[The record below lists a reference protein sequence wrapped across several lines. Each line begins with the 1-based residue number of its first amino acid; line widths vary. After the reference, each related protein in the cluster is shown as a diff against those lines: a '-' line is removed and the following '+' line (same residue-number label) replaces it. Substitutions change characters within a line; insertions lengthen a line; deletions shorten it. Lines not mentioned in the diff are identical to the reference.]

1 MLFHASRALRL
12 TAALTL
18 LCFLVLVLCWRS
30 LITLP
35 QRSSS
40 SSSSIEPH
48 RLPQSQVLR
57 DWSDDKSTTT
67 THPRVPCTGAR
78 GHLLDSSNVV
88 DVPRPT
94 QRDFGRDY
102 PEPTFGSYDALGLSK
117 GWMTFEQRYGP
128 YGYERNSSSE
138 TRRAAAAPL
147 AVDWNSV
154 DWGGLVDECVKVNA
168 ARFRLPEVIS
178 QRRRRFRLFHDDD
191 EQDQEL
197 EDAEVPQH
205 ETGQQAIVL
214 RTWSTYEYHPEDLW
228 NIRSIITEAS
238 LATNGDYRVFLLVD
252 LKCGEAC
259 QDVFRNATLHQEIL
273 EQSVPRE
280 FQQMAVLV
288 HEGLQRSWY
297 PRVEETRSMWQIMQP
312 LQLFAHFYPEF
323 DHYWQLEM
331 DARFTGHVGNMLR
344 AFDTF
349 GREQPYKQARE
360 RASWAYMSSQHGTY
374 SEFSSAINASLRG
387 NATIWGPDRIKNVEP
402 LLLPP
407 NRNHDAL
414 PASPLHDNFTHAL
427 HRPADL
433 LLLTQLND
441 VRLFERHADWVF
453 AEWYLGGFTPNIP
466 RYMSVPAQARASYS
480 LLEAI
485 HRSQHE
491 QGLRVASEA
500 TLPSWALWLGLKI
513 VGLPIPRFQF
523 PERERHELGWVLNG
537 GLPFSAAEGG
547 GKFAD
552 GIAKGD
558 GVYRGSSLGFFLRP
572 MTFDWWSSLC
582 DPMWEWWMM
591 LEGDKE
597 EETKEEKEEE
607 ERKRKNLDGNHPE
620 YVLVPKKELPGFM
633 HMVDG
638 EVYMPEMLLHP
649 RKSNLYHAPG

>member
-1 MLFHASRALRL
+1 MPVSMLLHASRALRL
-12 TAALTL
+12 AAALTL
-18 LCFLVLVLCWRS
+18 LFFLVLVLFWRS
-30 LITLP
+30 MITLP
-35 QRSSS
+35 QR
-40 SSSSIEPH
+40 SSIEPH
-48 RLPQSQVLR
+48 RLPQRQVLR
-57 DWSDDKSTTT
+57 DWSNAKDTAT

-78 GHLLDSSNVV
+78 GVLLDSSNVV

-94 QRDFGRDY
+94 QRDLGRDY

-128 YGYERNSSSE
+128 YGYEKNSSSE
-138 TRRAAAAPL
+138 ARRASPS
-147 AVDWNSV
+147 VDWNSV
-154 DWGGLVDECVKVNA
+154 DWGALVDECAKAND
-168 ARFRLPEVIS
+168 ARFRLPKMIS
-178 QRRRRFRLFHDDD
+178 QRLPRFRLFDDD
-191 EQDQEL
+191 DVKLHQE
-197 EDAEVPQH
+197 EETEVPQH
-205 ETGQQAIVL
+205 ETGRQAIIL
-214 RTWSTYEYHPEDLW
+214 RTWSTYEYYPEDLW
-228 NIRSIITEAS
+228 NLRSIITEAS
-238 LATNGDYRVFLLVD
+238 LATHGDYQVFLLVD

-259 QDVFRNATLHQEIL
+259 QDVFTNATMHQEIL
-273 EQSVPRE
+273 EKSVPKE
-280 FQQMAVLV
+280 FWNVAVLV
-288 HEGLQRSWY
+288 HENLQRSWY
-297 PRVEETRSMWQIMQP
+297 AKVEETRSMWQIMQP

-331 DARFTGHVGNMLR
+331 DARFTGHVGNMLQ
-344 AFDTF
+344 AFDLF

-374 SEFSSAINASLRG
+374 SEFSSAINSSLNG
-387 NATIWGPDRIKNVEP
+387 NATIWGPDRIKHVEP
-402 LLLPP
+402 LLLPNNKSKNDP
-407 NRNHDAL
+407 L
-414 PASPLHDNFTHAL
+414 PSTPLQDNFTHAL

-441 VRLFERHADWVF
+441 VRLFERHSDWVF
-453 AEWYLGGFTPNIP
+453 AEWYLGGFTPHIP

-523 PERERHELGWVLNG
+523 PEREAHELGWVLNG
-537 GLPFSAAEGG
+537 GLPGEKGRFE
-547 GKFAD
+547 D
-552 GIAKGD
+552 GIARGD

-572 MTFDWWSSLC
+572 LTFDWWSSLC

-591 LEGDKE
+591 EGE
-597 EETKEEKEEE
+597 EGEDGEREREEE
-607 ERKRKNLDGNHPE
+607 EKKKDGNHPE
-620 YVLVPKKELPGFM
+620 YVVVPKKELPGFM
-633 HMVDG
+633 HMVNG